1 MFEITMLWRHL
12 TRDVLSLQGRTGA
25 LYAYALVNDAQAI
38 QIVFTPL
45 SVALCFLSVLSL
57 SSSFL
62 LPLLFF
68 LKSFLQLN
76 TIGNDFH
83 LCLIQI
89 LCLHFSRSTPL
100 RKTLT
105 INHYLRIEY
114 FQQPRAQ
121 KLRVISGAFSLTR

>member
-1 MFEITMLWRHL
+1 MFEIAMLWRHL

-25 LYAYALVNDAQAI
+25 LYAYALVNDAQAMK
-38 QIVFTPL
+38 IVFTPL
-45 SVALCFLSVLSL
+45 SVSLCFLSVLSL

-76 TIGNDFH
+76 TIGDGFR
-83 LCLIQI
+83 LRLIQI

-114 FQQPRAQ
+114 FQQPRVQ
-121 KLRVISGAFSLTR
+121 KLRVISCAFSLAR

>member
-25 LYAYALVNDAQAI
+25 LYAYALVNDAQAMK
-38 QIVFTPL
+38 IVFTPL
-45 SVALCFLSVLSL
+45 SVSLCFLSVLSL

-76 TIGNDFH
+76 TIGDDFH
-83 LCLIQI
+83 LRLIQI